1 MIILGDPFWGPYGA
15 HFEANLE
22 GHLEGHCIA
31 MHWRKTQKF
40 AGLCCLD
47 CHVFGRN
54 EFLGCLDFVCS
65 DGICLDFGCTELFWF
80 DCSDVFWLQ

>member
-47 CHVFGRN
+47 CDVFGRN

-65 DGICLDFGCTELFWF
+65 DGICLDFGCSDLFWF
-80 DCSDVFWLQ
+80 NCIDVFWSR

>member
-47 CHVFGRN
+47 CDVFGRN
-54 EFLGCLDFVCS
+54 EFLGCLVVVIVFV
-65 DGICLDFGCTELFWF
+65 
-80 DCSDVFWLQ
+80 